1 MDPLTSVPSLG
12 STEGIQTTSQG
23 MVGLDSQA
31 FMNLLVAQL
40 RYQDPMSPTDSN
52 ALMQQTSVL
61 AQTELLTSVSE
72 MQQQLLGLQRAN
84 IATDLIGKQVEGL
97 TEDGATVSGIVDGV
111 RFEQTGPILLIG
123 DHQVSVDNATSIG
136 SAAGALTTTTA
147 GPSGLAEADLSAN
160 PADADA
166 PTGAST

>member
-1 MDPLTSVPSLG
+1 MDPMTGASSLG
-12 STEGIQTTSQG
+12 STQGIQTASQG
-23 MVGLDSQA
+23 MVGLDSEA

-84 IATDLIGKQVEGL
+84 IATDLIGQQVEGVS
-97 TEDGATVSGIVDGV
+97 DGGATVSGVVDGV
-111 RFEQTGPILLIG
+111 RFEPTGPVLLIG
-123 DHQVSVDNATSIG
+123 DQQISIDNATSIG
-136 SAAGALTTTTA
+136 SAAGTTTTTT
-147 GPSGLAEADLSAN
+147 GEPSGSSETDSSA
-160 PADADA
+160 
-166 PTGAST
+166 S

>member
-1 MDPLTSVPSLG
+1 MDPLSSVASLG
-12 STEGIQTTSQG
+12 STQGIQTASQG

-40 RYQDPMSPTDSN
+40 RYQDPMSPSDSN

-84 IATDLIGKQVEGL
+84 MATDLIGQQVAGI
-97 TEDGATVSGIVDGV
+97 TSGGASVSGVVDGV
-111 RFEQTGPILLIG
+111 RFEQTGPVLLIG
-123 DHQVSVDNATSIG
+123 DNEVSVDNATSIG
-136 SAAGALTTTTA
+136 SAAHAPTTTT
-147 GPSGLAEADLSAN
+147 GEPSGSADTAQ
-160 PADADA
+160 PAA
-166 PTGAST
+166 

>member
-1 MDPLTSVPSLG
+1 MDPMTGASSLG
-12 STEGIQTTSQG
+12 STQGIQTASQG
-23 MVGLDSQA
+23 MVGLDSEA

-84 IATDLIGKQVEGL
+84 IATDLIGQQVEGVS
-97 TEDGATVSGIVDGV
+97 DGGVTVSGVVDGV
-111 RFEQTGPILLIG
+111 RFEPTGPVLLIG
-123 DHQVSVDNATSIG
+123 DQQISIDNATSIG
-136 SAAGALTTTTA
+136 SAAGATTTTT
-147 GPSGLAEADLSAN
+147 GEPSGSSETDSSA
-160 PADADA
+160 
-166 PTGAST
+166 S